1 MTSARLFADIP
12 CEEQRSYVAL
22 QLAVSAVPLHLVGM
36 ATLIDKK
43 PQFRHPEK
51 RNRPDTPLLRK
62 PDWIRVKAPTSKGYA
77 ETREIVKSKGLV
89 TVCEEAGCPN
99 IGECWDKKHATMMI
113 MGDTCTRACSFCN
126 VITGKPAPLDEDEPR
141 RAGLAVAEMGLEH
154 VVITSVDRD
163 DLEDGGAM
171 HFVHTINAI
180 REASPGTTIEIL
192 TPDFLRK
199 DSWET
204 KVIDAKPDVFNH
216 NLETVPRLYLNIR
229 PGARY
234 FHSLRL
240 LEKVKDRDPSQFTKS
255 GLMVGLGETKEEVMQ
270 VMDDMRSAGIDFL
283 TIGQYLQPTRKHAA
297 VDRYVTPD
305 EFSAYEQIARAKGF
319 LMVSA
324 SPLTRSSYHA
334 GEDFARLRDARAAQI
349 DADA

>member
-1 MTSARLFADIP
+1 M
-12 CEEQRSYVAL
+12 V
-22 QLAVSAVPLHLVGM
+22 
-36 ATLIDKK
+36 TLIQN
-43 PQFRHPEK
+43 PQKHRHPEK
-51 RNRPDTPLLRK
+51 RNRPDTPILRK
-62 PDWIRVKAPTSKGYA
+62 PDWIRVKAPVSKGYR
-77 ETREIVKSKGLV
+77 ETRELVKAKGLV

-126 VITGKPAPLDEDEPR
+126 VITGKPAPLDHDEPR
-141 RAGLAVAEMGLEH
+141 RVGEAVAEMGLEH

-163 DLEDGGAM
+163 DLDDGGAQ
-171 HFVHTINAI
+171 HFVETIQAI
-180 REASPGTTIEIL
+180 RAHSPGTTIEIL

-199 DSWET
+199 TGAENT
-204 KVIDAKPDVFNH
+204 VIDATPDVFNH
-216 NLETVPRLYLNIR
+216 NLETVPRLYLSIR

-240 LEKVKDRDPSQFTKS
+240 LEKVKERDPSQFTKS
-255 GLMVGLGETKEEVMQ
+255 GLMVGLGESKEEVMQ
-270 VMDDMRSAGIDFL
+270 VMDDMRSAEIDFL

-297 VDRYVTPD
+297 IDRYVTPD
-305 EFSAYEQIARAKGF
+305 EFQAYEEIARSKGF

-334 GEDFARLRDARAAQI
+334 GEDFARLRQARSEQLSARATAE
-349 DADA
+349 